1 MDDNGGSR
9 RAEGPGAGSANP
21 ADGAGDARAPAVR
34 SGLTWRA
41 LILSILAA
49 VVLSVAATLLLGGSF
64 RLTGASNGAPAGSGA
79 HGPCCP
85 LPGGGEKE
93 PARASGQ
100 R

>member
-1 MDDNGGSR
+1 MDDGGR
-9 RAEGPGAGSANP
+9 ITGTDRGAAGGAVP
-21 ADGAGDARAPAVR
+21 TDGTKAVR
-34 SGLTWRA
+34 PGPTWRA

-49 VVLSVAATLLLGGSF
+49 IVLSVAATLLLGGSF

-85 LPGGGEKE
+85 LPADGDNQSVG
-93 PARASGQ
+93 ASEQ